1 MAPGP
6 ASWCWVYR
14 PAAEPCAG
22 TTGGRPQLRA
32 HQAREFVPL
41 RQWAMRRSAFY
52 RRFHAGR
59 SDRPPA
65 ELPVLTKAVLMEHF
79 DEISTRSDLR
89 LAEIERYRTD
99 SSPQERSSAG
109 TSGAPR
115 RVRPVAVACSSD
127 KIGLGEFDG
136 QVPDRL
142 ISHPKAP
149 TGRPCP

>member
-1 MAPGP
+1 
-6 ASWCWVYR
+6 
-14 PAAEPCAG
+14 
-22 TTGGRPQLRA
+22 
-32 HQAREFVPL
+32 
-41 RQWAMRRSAFY
+41 MRRSAFY

-89 LAEIERYRTD
+89 LAEIERYLTD

-127 KIGLGEFDG
+127 KIGLGEFDA
-136 QVPDRL
+136 QVPDSPNL
-142 ISHPKAP
+142 VPPGWYLLTITTSAA
-149 TGRPCP
+149 RPARDGCS